1 MPKTWNSKTIHFLT
15 QAEMRALLKAIGD
28 SKRDRALFLLA
39 YRHGLRASEVGLLQV
54 SDIAI
59 PEGRI
64 RLHRL
69 KGSLEG
75 VHRMQPDEVK
85 FIKAML
91 KERRENGADSP
102 TLFISRNGSP
112 ISRWQLNNLM
122 KKYGKLAKVPEH
134 KQHFHTLKHSI
145 ATHLLDAGGELRFV
159 QDWVGHSSIKNTI
172 IYAQLTNRRRDEEAR
187 KVFQSSQ
194 VV

>member
-1 MPKTWNSKTIHFLT
+1 
-15 QAEMRALLKAIGD
+15 MRNLLKAIGD
-28 SKRDRALFLLA
+28 HKRDRALFLLA
-39 YRHGLRASEVGLLQV
+39 YRHGLRASEVGLLNV
-54 SDIAI
+54 SDIDLKQ
-59 PEGRI
+59 ERI

-75 VHRMQPDEVK
+75 VHRMQADEVK
-85 FIKAML
+85 WTKSWL
-91 KERRENGADSP
+91 KERAVDSP

-122 KKYGKLAKVPEH
+122 KKYCKLAKVPEH
-134 KQHFHTLKHSI
+134 KHHFHTLKHSI

-187 KVFQSSQ
+187 KVFLSPQ